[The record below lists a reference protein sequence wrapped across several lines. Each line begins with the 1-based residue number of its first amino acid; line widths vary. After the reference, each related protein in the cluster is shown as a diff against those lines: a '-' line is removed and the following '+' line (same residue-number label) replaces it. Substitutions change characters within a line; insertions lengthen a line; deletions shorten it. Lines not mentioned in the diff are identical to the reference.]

1 MQHKLAEP
9 EWMFPFESMEVGD
22 SFFIPTLRT
31 AELIYAIDSGSKRV
45 KVKVKSYVV
54 THNEYIGV
62 RTWRVG

>member
-31 AELIYAIDSGSKRV
+31 AELMYALDSGSKRV